1 MDELLAGEG
10 EVSVRARKLGRWFIG
25 LVALLAVGAYG
36 VKRRATARPAQAESM
51 AANGAAPNAAAPT
64 SAGPQAVAA
73 WLSQPR
79 TASAPAVQQEPPP
92 PPAIGDP
99 TPRIDPEA
107 PYRQLPLESLH
118 VALGRAPTRAEQDQI
133 LAARHR
139 LASDNAL
146 AYLRLKNGE
155 LDWDA
160 YAAML
165 ADHDQEFQHSLER
178 LLHVPGDELR
188 ALTGL

>member
-1 MDELLAGEG
+1 MDELLAGKG
-10 EVSVRARKLGRWFIG
+10 EMSVRARKLGRWFIG
-25 LVALLAVGAYG
+25 LVALLAAAGAYG
-36 VKRRATARPAQAESM
+36 VKSRATARTAQAER
-51 AANGAAPNAAAPT
+51 ATANAVAPR
-64 SAGPQAVAA
+64 GVDPQAVSA
-73 WLSQPR
+73 WLSRSRP
-79 TASAPAVQQEPPP
+79 APAPQATQEA
-92 PPAIGDP
+92 PATTATGDP
-99 TPRIDPEA
+99 TPRLDAEA
-107 PYRQLPLESLH
+107 PYRQLPLEALH
-118 VALGRAPTRAEQDQI
+118 VALGRAPTREEQDQI

-146 AYLRLKNGE
+146 AYLRLQEGE

-178 LLHVPGDELR
+178 LLHLPGDELR